1 MIALVCL
8 HCNHSN
14 LDDAKYCSK
23 CGAGLLRRLCPSCHV
38 ANGGDSQFCQDCGF
52 RLPAEAEAPTLVSV
66 AAPQPATQQVRAMS
80 QAEDPSAHV
89 LVDEPRTVPMWPTS
103 ARRPGATGSPLA
115 VLGASELV
123 HEVTDV
129 SDVSDVSDASTSWR
143 RFDPGPRA
151 LALAAAVVA
160 CLVVWVLKGPATPS
174 VDVVSVPVEP
184 VATAVATPVAS
195 ERRAQPAVLAIG
207 TAAVAPAAVAAI
219 APPPVRVE
227 PPAPSSAQ
235 PAEAPTVAAE
245 TSAAAASPSASEPVA
260 APAVVIAPKPVAAPR
275 TAPVVVARVEPA
287 RRPLRSVPRE
297 VATVEARPA
306 VAAPAPTAPR
316 PRESP
321 AIVCTD
327 KVQALGLCTLKP

>member
-66 AAPQPATQQVRAMS
+66 AAQRQASQEARATS
-80 QAEDPSAHV
+80 EAEDPSAHV

-103 ARRPGATGSPLA
+103 AWRPGAATGSPLA

-129 SDVSDVSDASTSWR
+129 PEAKTSLR

-151 LALAAAVVA
+151 LALAGVVVA

-184 VATAVATPVAS
+184 VANAVATPVAG

-227 PPAPSSAQ
+227 PPAPSSGQ
-235 PAEAPTVAAE
+235 PAEASTVAAE

-260 APAVVIAPKPVAAPR
+260 APAVVIAPKLVAAPR
-275 TAPVVVARVEPA
+275 TAPVVVARVGPP
-287 RRPLRSVPRE
+287 RRAVRNVPRE
-297 VATVEARPA
+297 REAPTVEARPA

-321 AIVCTD
+321 AIACTD

>member
-52 RLPAEAEAPTLVSV
+52 RLPAEAEAPVPV
-66 AAPQPATQQVRAMS
+66 VAPQPAAQEVRTPPVP
-80 QAEDPSAHV
+80 EDPSAHV

-103 ARRPGATGSPLA
+103 AWRPGATGSPLA

-123 HEVTDV
+123 HEVT
-129 SDVSDVSDASTSWR
+129 DVSDASTSWR

-235 PAEAPTVAAE
+235 PAEAPAVAAE